1 MVKNLLDCSLWLFSN
16 CLCRCLDPCFLL
28 LRSCL
33 ITLIKCLKGHI
44 SRIVVWRC
52 SLLCSN
58 TPIPTFL
65 MQRHNDNFSVSKSL
79 RCPVA
84 IPDYIPAADWSR
96 KKDFQMRSHL
106 LVGECWVWDIM
117 RPDACLCFLLS
128 WDGQPA
134 LSDSKP
140 SVECLV
146 FKSRKSICD
155 KVFVRNKLFYFYIWQ
170 SRKMRHKMKS

>member
-1 MVKNLLDCSLWLFSN
+1 MNS
-16 CLCRCLDPCFLL
+16 P

-44 SRIVVWRC
+44 SRIVLWRC

-79 RCPVA
+79 CCPVA

-96 KKDFQMRSHL
+96 KKKIFRCDRISLWVSAGSGTLCVQMH
-106 LVGECWVWDIM
+106 VF
-117 RPDACLCFLLS
+117 AFCFHGMGNLRCRIPNQAWSVLFSNHGKAFVIKFLS
-128 WDGQPA
+128 ETKCSTFIFGSQE
-134 LSDSKP
+134 K
-140 SVECLV
+140 
-146 FKSRKSICD
+146 
-155 KVFVRNKLFYFYIWQ
+155 
-170 SRKMRHKMKS
+170 